1 MPAYL
6 SYSIPY
12 ERKNIMKIINSDI
25 EVVKVGI
32 GSTFD
37 PDNGKYE
44 SGVLIVTLKDEW
56 GTSVSVHLECG
67 IKELRD
73 KFKYE
78 RVHEKMLKLY
88 GGNQQKLNQDIK
100 ELAKNSSEWKQN
112 EDTRYQEDP
121 ENWVD

>member
-1 MPAYL
+1 
-6 SYSIPY
+6 
-12 ERKNIMKIINSDI
+12 MKMINSDI
-25 EVVKVGI
+25 EVVSVGI
-32 GSTFD
+32 GSTLD
-37 PDNGKYE
+37 QDKGKYE

-88 GGNQQKLNQDIK
+88 GGDKSKLNKDLK
-100 ELAKNSSEWKQN
+100 EMVKQ
-112 EDTRYQEDP
+112 
-121 ENWVD
+121 

>member
-1 MPAYL
+1 
-6 SYSIPY
+6 
-12 ERKNIMKIINSDI
+12 MKIINSDI

-88 GGNQQKLNQDIK
+88 GGNRQKLNQDLK
-100 ELAKNSSEWKQN
+100 EMAKNPSEWKQN

>member
-1 MPAYL
+1 
-6 SYSIPY
+6 
-12 ERKNIMKIINSDI
+12 MKMINSDI
-25 EVVKVGI
+25 EVVSVGI

-37 PDNGKYE
+37 PENGKYE

-78 RVHEKMLKLY
+78 RVHEKMLELY
-88 GGNQQKLNQDIK
+88 GGNRKKLNQALK
-100 ELAKNSSEWKQN
+100 EMVKQ
-112 EDTRYQEDP
+112 
-121 ENWVD
+121 

>member
-1 MPAYL
+1 
-6 SYSIPY
+6 
-12 ERKNIMKIINSDI
+12 MKMINSDI
-25 EVVKVGI
+25 EVVSVGI

-37 PDNGKYE
+37 PENGKHE

-78 RVHEKMLKLY
+78 RVHEKMVGLFNGDKNKMLKALKEQT
-88 GGNQQKLNQDIK
+88 GVFTKQDK
-100 ELAKNSSEWKQN
+100 
-112 EDTRYQEDP
+112 
-121 ENWVD
+121 

>member
-1 MPAYL
+1 
-6 SYSIPY
+6 
-12 ERKNIMKIINSDI
+12 MKMINSDI
-25 EVVKVGI
+25 EVVSVGI

-37 PDNGKYE
+37 PENGKYE

-78 RVHEKMLKLY
+78 RVHEKMLKIY
-88 GGNQQKLNQDIK
+88 GGDKNKLNSALK
-100 ELAKNSSEWKQN
+100 EMAKQ
-112 EDTRYQEDP
+112 
-121 ENWVD
+121 